1 MNVLCQGTWVRAF
14 VVLPGANTPA
24 AAPAV
29 TGADLARQAYGSF
42 KLSAPVPRMAP
53 TADRLV
59 VQLATWLWVDGWKPL
74 TATAAVPGLTAT
86 VTAVPTSVTWT
97 MGDGGRVTCAGPG
110 TPYDPNTPYE
120 QQSTTCSYTY
130 HSSSAGQPGDE
141 YVGSVAISYGASW
154 TATDGTGGNL
164 GALAATATF
173 AARVGEIQG
182 INS

>member
-1 MNVLCQGTWVRAF
+1 
-14 VVLPGANTPA
+14 
-24 AAPAV
+24 
-29 TGADLARQAYGSF
+29 
-42 KLSAPVPRMAP
+42 
-53 TADRLV
+53 
-59 VQLATWLWVDGWKPL
+59 L

-86 VTAVPTSVTWT
+86 VTATPTSVTWT

-110 TPYDPNTPYE
+110 TPYDPATPFE

-130 HSSSAGQPGDE
+130 HTSSAAQPGNV
-141 YVGSVAISYGASW
+141 YAGRVAISYGASW

-164 GALAATATF
+164 GALTATATF